1 MIGVYCITNK
11 INNHQYVGMS
21 GDIELRWKGHIYE
34 SRCCSSKSYDFVL
47 YRAFRKYGI
56 NNFDF
61 RILEECLDIETA
73 LVREAYWINILDTKN
88 NGYNETD
95 GGVGCGD
102 RKGSHNGRAK
112 LTEADVINIRIARK
126 NKENR
131 REVYEKYGD
140 KITFQSFV
148 NVWQGVNWKHIMP
161 EIYTPEAIMIENRK
175 QERAKGSKNHSSKL
189 IELDIVNIRKR
200 KNNGE
205 TRESIYQDYKNII
218 GQSAFSSIW
227 NEQTWK
233 HVRV

>member
-34 SRCCSSKSYDFVL
+34 SRCCSSKSYDFAL

-56 NNFDF
+56 DNFDF
-61 RILEECLDIETA
+61 KILEECLDIEAA

-88 NGYNETD
+88 NGYNETE
-95 GGVGCGD
+95 GGLGCGD
-102 RKGSHNGRAK
+102 RKGSNNGRAK
-112 LTEADVINIRIARK
+112 LTEEDVINIRTARK

-131 REVYEKYGD
+131 HEAYEKYGN

-161 EIYTPEAIMIENRK
+161 EIYTSEAIIAEHRS
-175 QERAKGSKNHSSKL
+175 QERAKGSRNHNSKL
-189 IELDIVNIRKR
+189 IESDVIKIRQQKIS
-200 KNNGE
+200 GE
-205 TRESIYQDYKNII
+205 TRENVYQNYKNII

-227 NEQTWK
+227 NNYSWK
-233 HVRV
+233 HVEV